1 MKTALVFPGQ
11 GAQYPGMAQD
21 LYEKSAEAR
30 DLFHQANEILGFE
43 IHKLMFEGS
52 EEDLKKTSVTQPAI
66 FLHSVILAKVKGL
79 VEQGHMAAGH
89 SLGEFSALVSA
100 GALSFR
106 DGLWLVSIRA
116 NAMQKA
122 CDHEKS
128 TMAAIVGLEDAV
140 VEEICDSIAETV
152 VPANYNS
159 PGQIVVSGSLVGVDK
174 AVEMAKE
181 RGARMAMTLQVDGA
195 FHSPLMEMAR
205 HTLADG
211 IHATHFTNARI
222 PVYQNYTALPET
234 NADVIKANLV
244 AQLTGSVKWTQTIQN
259 MVADGCEKFIEI
271 GPGKVLQG
279 LIKRIDRKLV
289 TEGHQSLDGE

>member
-11 GAQYPGMAQD
+11 GAQFPGMAKD
-21 LYEKSAEAR
+21 LYEQSAEAR
-30 DLFHQANEILGFE
+30 ELFHQANEILGFE
-43 IHKLMFEGS
+43 IHKLMFEGT

-79 VEQGHMAAGH
+79 VELGNMTAGH
-89 SLGEFSALVSA
+89 SLGEFSALVTA

-106 DGLWLVSIRA
+106 DGLWLVSVRA

-140 VEEICDSIAETV
+140 VEEICDSISDTV

-159 PGQIVVSGSLVGVDK
+159 PGQIVVSGSIAGVEK
-174 AVEMAKE
+174 AVELAKE

-205 HTLADG
+205 HTLAEG
-211 IHATHFTNARI
+211 IRATQFNDARI
-222 PVYQNYTALPET
+222 PVYQNFTALPET

-244 AQLTGSVKWTQTIQN
+244 AQLTGSVKWTQTVQN

-279 LIKRIDRKLV
+279 LIKRIDRKLE
-289 TEGHQSLDGE
+289 TAGYQSLAD

>member
-11 GAQYPGMAQD
+11 GAQYPGMALD

-30 DLFHQANEILGFE
+30 DLFHQANDILGFE
-43 IHKLMFEGS
+43 IHKLMFEGT

-66 FLHSVILAKVKGL
+66 FLHSVILAKVLGL
-79 VEQGHMAAGH
+79 DAQANMAAGH
-89 SLGEFSALVSA
+89 SLGEFSALVTA

-106 DGLWLVSIRA
+106 DGLWLVSVRA

-122 CDHEKS
+122 CNDQKS

-140 VEEICDSIAETV
+140 VEEICSGIPEIV

-159 PGQIVVSGSLVGVDK
+159 PGQIVVSGSIPGVEK
-174 AVEMAKE
+174 AVELAKE
-181 RGARMAMTLQVDGA
+181 KGARMAMTLQVDGA
-195 FHSPLMEMAR
+195 FHSPMMEMAE
-205 HTLADG
+205 HALSSG
-211 IHATHFTNARI
+211 IHATHFNDARI
-222 PVYQNYTALPET
+222 PVYQNFTASPET

-244 AQLTGSVKWTQTIQN
+244 KQLTGPVKWTQSVQN

-279 LIKRIDRKLV
+279 LIKRIDRKLA